1 MTIFLQLI
9 LKLKKESRR
18 SYPSSEF
25 GMAENGTSRDFTS
38 RVVGPRNPKL
48 VRHDHEVD
56 QKGIRHNLSTINPYW
71 QILENSSNYFSKIL
85 IVREVTQTVFW
96 ETHPAWIIGSDE
108 MSRYRSMPYHKSLKS
123 SIG

>member
-48 VRHDHEVD
+48 VRHDHEID

-71 QILENSSNYFSKIL
+71 QILENPSKYFSKIL
-85 IVREVTQTVFW
+85 IVRVMTQTVFW
-96 ETHPAWIIGSDE
+96 KTHPNLFRNFKLHNLDPFLENS
-108 MSRYRSMPYHKSLKS
+108 
-123 SIG
+123 

>member
-71 QILENSSNYFSKIL
+71 QILENPSKYFSKIL
-85 IVREVTQTVFW
+85 IVRVMTQTVFW
-96 ETHPAWIIGSDE
+96 KTHPIIF
-108 MSRYRSMPYHKSLKS
+108 PKF
-123 SIG
+123 